1 MVIYMYNIQ
10 AMFSYMHFERKR
22 RLGGS
27 HIKLHIVENGHG
39 VVGQPHEA
47 LCMVCVYDA
56 IVVSH
61 F

>member
-1 MVIYMYNIQ
+1 MVRHIYNIQ
-10 AMFSYMHFERKR
+10 AMFSNMHFERKL

-56 IVVSH
+56 ILVSH